1 MIRTEKGKFQF
12 AGSGEE
18 LIADVKIVFKSF
30 LIASARN
37 FEMDNA
43 EAVSAL
49 AMLTSEAMEEF
60 LREQR
65 ETEE

>member
-1 MIRTEKGKFQF
+1 MIRTEKGKFEF

-18 LIADVKIVFKSF
+18 LIADIKIVLRSF
-30 LIASARN
+30 LVASAQH

-49 AMLTSEAMEEF
+49 AMITSESMEEF
-60 LREQR
+60 LKEQR
-65 ETEE
+65 EAEE